1 MHRRAGKSLWLQ
13 VASPGGL
20 CDRFLPGAAPKSD
33 VAQTQLGSVHGR
45 GIHVM
50 KTLMD
55 EVRFEEGGAVIPMR
69 KGAGGAPKL
78 LAKNAQE
85 NSTK

>member
-1 MHRRAGKSLWLQ
+1 
-13 VASPGGL
+13 
-20 CDRFLPGAAPKSD
+20 
-33 VAQTQLGSVHGR
+33 
-45 GIHVM
+45 M

-55 EVRFEEGGAVIPMR
+55 EVRFEEVGAVIHMR
-69 KGAGGAPKL
+69 KGAGGVPKL